1 MTDPSPDEVSM
12 RGALELAARA
22 GAAGELPIGALVLDP
37 GGLIVGA
44 AGNARQARS
53 DPTAHAEILALR
65 QAGEQA
71 GTWRLTGHTLVVT
84 LEPCP
89 MCAGAAVMARVS
101 RLVFG
106 AWNEEYGAAGS
117 HWDLVRDRRL
127 SHRVEVVPG
136 VLAEECGTLVREFL
150 ERRR

>member
-1 MTDPSPDEVSM
+1 MRCPCAVPWSSQRAPGQQANCPSVRLFLT
-12 RGALELAARA
+12 RGGSSSVQPEMLA
-22 GAAGELPIGALVLDP
+22 
-37 GGLIVGA
+37 
-44 AGNARQARS
+44 
-53 DPTAHAEILALR
+53 
-65 QAGEQA
+65 
-71 GTWRLTGHTLVVT
+71 WRLTGHTLVVT